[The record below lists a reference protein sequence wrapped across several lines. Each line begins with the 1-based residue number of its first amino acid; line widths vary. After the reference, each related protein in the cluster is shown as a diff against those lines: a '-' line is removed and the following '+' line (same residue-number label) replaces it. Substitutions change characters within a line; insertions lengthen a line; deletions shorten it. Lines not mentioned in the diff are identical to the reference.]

1 MAEIV
6 FRDEIVRKQLYARGT
21 NHTGV
26 AAMSFKLSS
35 QSFRDGDYCPK
46 LIYSRKISA
55 SVARE
60 AISLRI

>member
-6 FRDEIVRKQLYARGT
+6 FRDEIVRKQLYAKGR
-21 NHTGV
+21 NHSGV
-26 AAMSFKLSS
+26 DAMSFKISS
-35 QSFRDGDYCPK
+35 QSFRDGDY
-46 LIYSRKISA
+46 LSEAHILSKISA